1 MVSAI
6 WLSLKLAGVTTPI
19 VLVLA
24 ALIAWFG
31 SPLAQ
36 ASPHPSAGTGGV
48 VYRRLSQILRQIVM
62 VLVTVPIILPPTVLG
77 FYLLL
82 FLGANGPIVW
92 LGQSLGLVHPNWRGL
107 AFSFPGLVIGSVVF
121 CLPFAVQNLQTAFAQ
136 LNKRLFD
143 VAACL
148 GAGPWR
154 RFYRLALPLCR
165 QSIVAAALL
174 SFAHTIGEFGVVLML
189 GGNIPGAT
197 QLLSI
202 ALYDAV
208 EAGQFQQAHLVA
220 GGLLLFAMAI
230 MLAVTWL
237 MRDHRQP
244 SLRR

>member
-6 WLSLKLAGVTTPI
+6 WLSLKLASVTTPI

-24 ALIAWFG
+24 ALMAWFG
-31 SPLAQ
+31 SQGKLR
-36 ASPHPSAGTGGV
+36 PSNA
-48 VYRRLSQILRQIVM
+48 YRRLSQILRQLLM

-92 LGQSLGLVHPNWRGL
+92 LGKSLGQSLGFVHPNWRGL

-121 CLPFAVQNLQTAFAQ
+121 CLPFAVQNLQTAFSQ

-165 QSIVAAALL
+165 QGIVAATLL

-197 QLLSI
+197 QVLSI

-208 EAGQFQQAHLVA
+208 EAGQFHEAHLVA
-220 GGLLLFAMAI
+220 GGLLLFAMAM
-230 MLAVTWL
+230 MLAVNWL
-237 MRDHRQP
+237 MRDRRQP
-244 SLRR
+244 AARGQSR